1 MRGICCKYLPSQWRI
16 GRRSSLKS
24 FSARAR
30 RVSAK
35 AISKPCLRRWKK
47 SRRGEAICDQY
58 CHVERTRQSGSD
70 RNISNYSLGLAS
82 LANVERPFD
91 SAQDDKL
98 KEGRHAILSKTRSDS
113 AKASHLVSP
122 QRRGPNVQ
130 ERGHRLRTRHYDGRI
145 QRSLF
150 HHVSS
155 ASAHSCAER

>member
-35 AISKPCLRRWKK
+35 AISKPC
-47 SRRGEAICDQY
+47 SRRLRKNRSVEAICNQY
-58 CHVERTRQSGSD
+58 CHVERS
-70 RNISNYSLGLAS
+70 RNISNYSLGFAS
-82 LANVERPFD
+82 LANVERSFD

-98 KEGRHAILSKTRSDS
+98 REGRHAVLSKTWSDS
-113 AKASHLVSP
+113 AEASHLVSS
-122 QRRGPNVQ
+122 QRRRAHLQ
-130 ERGHRLRTRHYDGRI
+130 ERRHSLRARHYHRRF

-155 ASAHSCAER
+155 ASAYACAEC